1 MSTVFWKSHINM
13 TWSKGPMHALVM
25 YEMTPYLKHGIQYE
39 PGPMAWKFLRINST
53 LHGMEFVFLV
63 ETDIKFPRRNDVLL
77 EPLRCPE
84 KLRKM
89 ESFSGSMPGGVPVKA
104 PYRWILRNS
113 CDLLFMLIYTDTHF
127 ACTLIVY
134 IICICTCTLTGARH
148 CIEPICSMGL
158 EYLPTNLLASGEYTI
173 YGTHLPTKT
182 ARLPFTQ
189 VHFTCSSGYWGRP
202 VALCHDGGN
211 LGRKFAPLSF
221 HILQS

>member
-1 MSTVFWKSHINM
+1 MNRVPCMEIPANQFNISW
-13 TWSKGPMHALVM
+13 
-25 YEMTPYLKHGIQYE
+25 HGICISCGNWYKISASKWCT
-39 PGPMAWKFLRINST
+39 PGTVKMPRKAEENGIIFRFYAWGL
-53 LHGMEFVFLV
+53 
-63 ETDIKFPRRNDVLL
+63 
-77 EPLRCPE
+77 
-84 KLRKM
+84 
-89 ESFSGSMPGGVPVKA
+89 PVKA